1 VEARRNGAFVAV
13 VDPRRTPL
21 ARSASLHLRP
31 LPGTDAVLAMAMIR
45 QLIRRGHVD
54 DDFVERHTSGF
65 EALARA
71 AEEYSLARASE
82 ECDVPMRDIAALVQ
96 AYANASPAVIRCGWG
111 VERNRNGGNAVRA
124 ILSLPAV
131 AGKFAVRGGGLTMS
145 MSRAFP
151 VDALKLARPEL
162 RKGKVRQ
169 VNMVRL
175 GRFLTEPQDPPVRA
189 LFVYNCNPVA
199 VTPDQGRV
207 LKGLQRDDLFT
218 VVHEQVLTDTARYAD
233 ILLPA
238 TTVFEQAELHRSYGH
253 YFMQYADAVIPP
265 VGESLSNVE
274 LFSRLAKRMGFD
286 EPELSPSIGD
296 LLRDA
301 TDGVRERVAS
311 IEPERVVR
319 ERVVP
324 LRFEGK
330 TELIQF
336 VNDFPT
342 TAERRIDLA
351 PQQLGPLRY
360 EAGSRARSFALLSP
374 ASSKLISST
383 FGEFNLPEARLD
395 MHPDDARRL
404 RLHSGNAVRV
414 FNELGEVHVRLNVT
428 DEVRVGVVS
437 LPKGAWRS
445 STLNGATSTAL
456 VADDLTDIGDGACF
470 NDARVDV
477 EALPG
482 SAVTS

>member
-1 VEARRNGAFVAV
+1 
-13 VDPRRTPL
+13 
-21 ARSASLHLRP
+21 
-31 LPGTDAVLAMAMIR
+31 
-45 QLIRRGHVD
+45 
-54 DDFVERHTSGF
+54 
-65 EALARA
+65 
-71 AEEYSLARASE
+71 
-82 ECDVPMRDIAALVQ
+82 
-96 AYANASPAVIRCGWG
+96 
-111 VERNRNGGNAVRA
+111 
-124 ILSLPAV
+124 
-131 AGKFAVRGGGLTMS
+131 
-145 MSRAFP
+145 
-151 VDALKLARPEL
+151 
-162 RKGKVRQ
+162 
-169 VNMVRL
+169 
-175 GRFLTEPQDPPVRA
+175 
-189 LFVYNCNPVA
+189 
-199 VTPDQGRV
+199 